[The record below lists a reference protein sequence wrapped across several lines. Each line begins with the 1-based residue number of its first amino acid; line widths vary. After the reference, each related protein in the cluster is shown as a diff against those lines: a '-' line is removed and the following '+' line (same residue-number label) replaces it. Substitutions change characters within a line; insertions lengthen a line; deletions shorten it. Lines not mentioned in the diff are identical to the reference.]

1 MQKKTF
7 LLLCLFFT
15 TSGIL
20 NAQKAFETVDIDVGG
35 DLILAG
41 NSIMNH
47 WDATPGFSLGVR
59 SPYHKGEFEA
69 GARYVRYNEYSF
81 PDSGFRSIFVYLGWH
96 YPFRLSGRLTF
107 APGFRIGNHFLYQ
120 DNARE
125 YYADPP
131 GDPFIFH
138 EDESEFAYE
147 AGVRLQYEI
156 SGNYSIYVIT
166 AYNRTLLE
174 IPYSV
179 AHTTI
184 GITRT
189 FSTPGWL
196 QKIVR

>member
-1 MQKKTF
+1 MLKKPF
-7 LLLCLFFT
+7 LLLCLIFST
-15 TSGIL
+15 TGMV
-20 NAQKAFETVDIDVGG
+20 NAQKAFEKVDIALGG
-35 DLILAG
+35 DLIFAG

-47 WDATPGFSLGVR
+47 WDASPGFSLGFW

-69 GARYVRYNEYSF
+69 GARYIRYNEYSF
-81 PDSGFRSIFVYLGWH
+81 ADSGFRSVFVYLGWH
-96 YPFRLSGRLTF
+96 YPFRLSGRLSL

-131 GDPFIFH
+131 GDPFVFH

-147 AGVRLQYEI
+147 AGLRVQYKI
-156 SGNYSIYVIT
+156 SANYSIYLNSS
-166 AYNRTLLE
+166 YNRTLLA

-184 GITRT
+184 GLSRR
-189 FSTPGWL
+189 FSTPAWL
-196 QKIVR
+196 QKIAR

>member
-1 MQKKTF
+1 MLKKTF
-7 LLLCLFFT
+7 LLLCLIHSA
-15 TSGIL
+15 SGL
-20 NAQKAFETVDIDVGG
+20 VNAQNAFETVSVAVGG
-35 DLILAG
+35 DVVMAG
-41 NSIMNH
+41 NTIINH
-47 WDATPGFSLGVR
+47 WDASPGFTLDLR

-69 GARYVRYNEYSF
+69 GARYIRYNEYSF
-81 PDSGFRSIFVYLGWH
+81 ADSGFRSVFVYLGWH
-96 YPFRLSGRLTF
+96 YPFRITGRLSL

-147 AGVRLQYEI
+147 AGLRLQYDI
-156 SGNYSIYVIT
+156 SSDYSMYVYSS
-166 AYNRTLLE
+166 YNRTLLE

-179 AHTTI
+179 AHATF
-184 GITRT
+184 GISRT

-196 QKIVR
+196 QKFVR